1 MSHENSMQIN
11 QEELASEYGR
21 YVEAKSK
28 KGVMRFTIRVL
39 LIPFIAMLIILTGA
53 AFIVANNSPAL
64 YAKAKD
70 IVFEKVDIEKLTG
83 LSNATS
89 SEYLDNWLV
98 INAEQQQAEGQVENE
113 SQQATMQE
121 QQSEIQP
128 Q

>member
-1 MSHENSMQIN
+1 
-11 QEELASEYGR
+11 
-21 YVEAKSK
+21 
-28 KGVMRFTIRVL
+28 MRFTTRVF

-53 AFIVANNSPAL
+53 ALIVANTSPAL

-89 SEYLDNWLV
+89 REYLDSWLV
-98 INAEQQQAEGQVENE
+98 INAEQQQTEGQVENE
-113 SQQATMQE
+113 AQQATMQE
-121 QQSEIQP
+121 QQTEIQP